1 MTVSP
6 ALRRGIRSCL
16 ADLDEITTL
25 YVSQVRT
32 LTGYVE
38 SVIAERDVHSTAFT
52 TLGLMFRQLGG
63 ERLEDEL
70 RAHSRAIGRK
80 RVRQGVP
87 LESLLRAVR
96 MDFRFIWQALND
108 RLPGEADRLSDDVV
122 AIWEVVE
129 AHTTSVQ
136 SGYMLEL
143 GQVKAEL
150 EQEQAFLLRRLL
162 RGGVDD
168 SQLHV
173 QAAEALE
180 IPLTGPYWVAVA
192 HQDAAAGFAADVQ
205 DVFPAAVCLRL
216 DGVEFAVIAGTSDVA
231 GVVGSSGPSGPS
243 GSSGSSGPFGSSSS
257 GRSGSSG
264 VLVQLALADL
274 QVGVS
279 QSAATLSS
287 LSEMWQLASEL
298 AEFAVP
304 GRAAVLAQHWP
315 SLVVRRLGP
324 VASSLAADALRDF
337 ALLPSSERDLLVEAV
352 EVYMASGSASKAAG
366 VLFCHRNTIMNRLAK
381 FASVA
386 GLDPTVPDDA
396 ATIKVVLAAAR
407 GAEVGRP

>member
-1 MTVSP
+1 MVFEPVNDVSVSST
-6 ALRRGIRSCL
+6 LQRGIRSCI

-108 RLPGEADRLSDDVV
+108 RLPGETDRLSDDVV

-180 IPLTGPYWVAVA
+180 IPLSGPYWVVVA
-192 HQDAAAGFAADVQ
+192 HQDAAAGFAAEMRAM
-205 DVFPAAVCLRL
+205 FPAAVCLRL
-216 DGVEFAVIAGTSDVA
+216 DGVEFAVLTGPGAP
-231 GVVGSSGPSGPS
+231 GSGASGPGGSRVSGES
-243 GSSGSSGPFGSSSS
+243 
-257 GRSGSSG
+257 
-264 VLVQLALADL
+264 VQAALTGL
-274 QVGVS
+274 QVGIS

-304 GRAAVLAQHWP
+304 GLAATLTQHWP
-315 SLVVRRLGP
+315 SLAVRKLGS
-324 VASSLAADALRDF
+324 VGSSLAADALRDF
-337 ALLPSSERDLLVEAV
+337 ADLPSSERALLVEAV
-352 EVYMASGSASKAAG
+352 EVYMGSGSASTAAKT
-366 VLFCHRNTIMNRLAK
+366 LYCHRNTVMNRLAK
-381 FASVA
+381 FASVT
-386 GLDPTVPDDA
+386 GLDPTIPDDA
-396 ATIKVVLAAAR
+396 ATVKMVLAAAR
-407 GAEVGRP
+407 NAQEDLLAFP

>member
-1 MTVSP
+1 MDDVTVSP

-205 DVFPAAVCLRL
+205 DVFPTAVCLRL
-216 DGVEFAVIAGTSDVA
+216 DGVEFAVIAGTSGVSGVA
-231 GVVGSSGPSGPS
+231 GSSGPSG
-243 GSSGSSGPFGSSSS
+243 SSSSSSSSS

-264 VLVQLALADL
+264 VSVQLALADL

>member
-216 DGVEFAVIAGTSDVA
+216 DGVEFAVIAGTSGVSGVA
-231 GVVGSSGPSGPS
+231 GSSGPS
-243 GSSGSSGPFGSSSS
+243 SSSSSSS

-407 GAEVGRP
+407 GAEEGRP

>member
-192 HQDAAAGFAADVQ
+192 HQDAAAAFAADVQ

-216 DGVEFAVIAGTSDVA
+216 DGVEFAVIAGTSGVS
-231 GVVGSSGPSGPS
+231 GVVGSSGPSG
-243 GSSGSSGPFGSSSS
+243 SSSSSSS

-264 VLVQLALADL
+264 VSVQLALADL

-407 GAEVGRP
+407 GAEEGRP

>member
-1 MTVSP
+1 MDDESVSP

-162 RGGVDD
+162 RGGIDD

-180 IPLTGPYWVAVA
+180 IPLAGPYWVAVA

-216 DGVEFAVIAGTSDVA
+216 DGVEFAVIAGASGVA
-231 GVVGSSGPSGPS
+231 GSSGASGPS
-243 GSSGSSGPFGSSSS
+243 SSSS
-257 GRSGSSG
+257 LGRSGSSG

-407 GAEVGRP
+407 GAEEGRP

>member
-205 DVFPAAVCLRL
+205 DVFPTAVCLRL
-216 DGVEFAVIAGTSDVA
+216 DGVEFAVIAGTSGVSGVA
-231 GVVGSSGPSGPS
+231 GSSGPSG
-243 GSSGSSGPFGSSSS
+243 SSSSSSSSS

-264 VLVQLALADL
+264 VSVQLALADL

>member
-1 MTVSP
+1 MDDVTVSP

-192 HQDAAAGFAADVQ
+192 HQDAAAAFAADVQ

-216 DGVEFAVIAGTSDVA
+216 DGVEFAVIAGTSGVS
-231 GVVGSSGPSGPS
+231 GVVGSSGPSG
-243 GSSGSSGPFGSSSS
+243 SSSSSSS

-264 VLVQLALADL
+264 VSVQLALADL

-407 GAEVGRP
+407 GAEEGRP

>member
-1 MTVSP
+1 MGFEPVNDASVSAP
-6 ALRRGIRSCL
+6 LQRGIRSCL
-16 ADLDEITTL
+16 DDLDEITTL
-25 YVSQVRT
+25 YVMQVRT

-180 IPLTGPYWVAVA
+180 IPLVGPYWVAVA
-192 HQDAAAGFAADVQ
+192 HQDAAASFASDVRA
-205 DVFPAAVCLRL
+205 VLPAAVCLRL
-216 DGVEFAVIAGTSDVA
+216 DGVEFAVVA
-231 GVVGSSGPSGPS
+231 
-243 GSSGSSGPFGSSSS
+243 
-257 GRSGSSG
+257 GSSG
-264 VLVQLALADL
+264 VGLAGVGSAGGGSSGVESAGLRSAGLSVQLGLAGL

-304 GRAAVLAQHWP
+304 GRAALLAQHWP

-324 VASSLAADALRDF
+324 VVSSLAADSLRDF
-337 ALLPSSERDLLVEAV
+337 AVLPSSERALLVEAV
-352 EVYMASGSASKAAG
+352 EVYMATGSASKAAG
-366 VLFCHRNTIMNRLAK
+366 ALFCHRNTVMNRLAK
-381 FASVA
+381 FASVT

-396 ATIKVVLAAAR
+396 ATIKLVLAAERSAR
-407 GAEVGRP
+407 QS

>member
-1 MTVSP
+1 MDDESVSP

-162 RGGVDD
+162 RGGIDD

-180 IPLTGPYWVAVA
+180 IPLAGPYWVAVA

-216 DGVEFAVIAGTSDVA
+216 DGVEFAVIAGASGVA
-231 GVVGSSGPSGPS
+231 GVV
-243 GSSGSSGPFGSSSS
+243 
-257 GRSGSSG
+257 GSSG

-287 LSEMWQLASEL
+287 LSGMWQLASEL

-381 FASVA
+381 FASAA

-407 GAEVGRP
+407 GAEEGRP

>member
-1 MTVSP
+1 M
-6 ALRRGIRSCL
+6 RRGIRSCL

-162 RGGVDD
+162 RGGIDD

-180 IPLTGPYWVAVA
+180 IPLAGPYWVAVA

-216 DGVEFAVIAGTSDVA
+216 DGVEFAVIAGASGVA
-231 GVVGSSGPSGPS
+231 GVV
-243 GSSGSSGPFGSSSS
+243 
-257 GRSGSSG
+257 GSSG

-287 LSEMWQLASEL
+287 LSGMWQLASEL

-381 FASVA
+381 FASAA

-407 GAEVGRP
+407 GAEEGRP

>member
-1 MTVSP
+1 MDDESVSP

-162 RGGVDD
+162 RGGIDD

-180 IPLTGPYWVAVA
+180 IPLAGPYWVAVA

-216 DGVEFAVIAGTSDVA
+216 DGVEFAVIAGTSGVA
-231 GVVGSSGPSGPS
+231 GSSGASGPS
-243 GSSGSSGPFGSSSS
+243 SSSS
-257 GRSGSSG
+257 LGRSGSAG

-381 FASVA
+381 FASAA

-407 GAEVGRP
+407 GAEEGRP